1 MQLLLR
7 ALDLQALCSEI
18 LVRQMRRGMGM
29 EVLAMHRVLRLLPS
43 LEQGPPVLILA
54 QICYPHHLQDQ
65 QQQAGFV
72 PVPVPPLQWN
82 RDGNFYKSILYSY
95 DSIYSYAP
103 LHRYGDSQCFFGYNL

>member
-7 ALDLQALCSEI
+7 ALDPQALRSEI

-29 EVLAMHRVLRLLPS
+29 EVLAMHRVLPLLPS
-43 LEQGPPVLILA
+43 LEQGPQVLILA

-72 PVPVPPLQWN
+72 QLSVLPLEPG
-82 RDGNFYKSILYSY
+82 RKRL
-95 DSIYSYAP
+95 
-103 LHRYGDSQCFFGYNL
+103 